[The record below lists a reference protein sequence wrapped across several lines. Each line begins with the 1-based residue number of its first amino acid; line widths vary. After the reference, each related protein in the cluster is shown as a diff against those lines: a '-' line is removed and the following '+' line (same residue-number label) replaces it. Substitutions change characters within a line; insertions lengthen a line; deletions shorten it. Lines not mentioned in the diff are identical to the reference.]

1 MSLPS
6 AVIDA
11 MLESG
16 CTAKQIAR
24 AVKAANAEAEAR
36 AEHKRAM
43 DAERKRRQR
52 AREKEE
58 MSRDVTRTARDSKD
72 AALARVEDKPL
83 PTGIEP
89 QETQTHEKRE
99 TDIAAFRR
107 VCVEGGLDTERIE
120 ALIKHRRAKRGAIT
134 GHAAA
139 LFRRD
144 AEACGMSLIEATDT
158 AISRNWITVKPE
170 YFTNRQ
176 RAGPA
181 PPKPNPGL
189 AAVDSLLERMN
200 AVTPSPPQANP
211 PYPRLVAPAGS
222 R

>member
-1 MSLPS
+1 MRPDDLRRLAAAGLS
-6 AVIDA
+6 V
-11 MLESG
+11 E
-16 CTAKQIAR
+16 QIAVVMEIMDEDVEARR
-24 AVKAANAEAEAR
+24 ANGRARWRKHMENKRNANVSSKQQTLAANSR
-36 AEHKRAM
+36 AGA
-43 DAERKRRQR
+43 
-52 AREKEE
+52 
-58 MSRDVTRTARDSKD
+58 T
-72 AALARVEDKPL
+72 RVEDKPL
-83 PTGIEP
+83 PTEIEP

-134 GHAAA
+134 GHAAV
-139 LFRRD
+139 LFQRD